1 MEFGINAEFWAIVAL
16 VLFIGVI
23 LYVRVPKMLGT
34 TLDAQI
40 KKIEDELAAASK
52 LREEAKALLASY
64 ATKRQEAENEAQAI
78 VTAARDEAGRLA
90 VEAGAA
96 LEALIVRRTKAVEEK
111 IAQAEAQAI
120 AEVRGRSADVAV
132 EAARVL
138 LTQQRAEK
146 GEALVS
152 QAIKDV
158 AAKLN

>member
-16 VLFIGVI
+16 ILFIGVI
-23 LYVRVPKMLGT
+23 LYVRVPKLLGT
-34 TLDAQI
+34 SLDAQI
-40 KKIEDELAAASK
+40 KKIEDELNAASK
-52 LREEAKALLASY
+52 LREEAKTLLASY
-64 ATKRQEAENEAQAI
+64 ANKRQEAEAEAQAI
-78 VTAARDEAGRLA
+78 VTAARDEASRLA
-90 VEAGAA
+90 VEAGTA

-138 LTQQRAEK
+138 LTQQMAEK

>member
-23 LYVRVPKMLGT
+23 LYVRVPKLLGGS
-34 TLDAQI
+34 LDAQI
-40 KKIEDELAAASK
+40 KKIEDELAEASR
-52 LREEAKALLASY
+52 LREEAKALLDSY
-64 ATKRQEAENEAQAI
+64 ANKRQEAETEAQGI
-78 VTAARDEAGRLA
+78 VTAAREEASRLA
-90 VEAGAA
+90 TEAGAA
-96 LEALIVRRTKAVEEK
+96 LEALIARRTKAVEEK
-111 IAQAEAQAI
+111 IAQAEAQAV

-138 LTQQRAEK
+138 LTQQMAEK

>member
-64 ATKRQEAENEAQAI
+64 ATKRQEAESEAQAI
-78 VTAARDEAGRLA
+78 VTAARDEASRLA

-138 LTQQRAEK
+138 LTQQMAEK